1 MTSAWHGADAMHTP
15 IDKAIVALML
25 SLLSANAAAQT
36 YFLGGSLGQSDI
48 DQSVAANLITSGGI
62 DGKDTAFKLYGGGFF
77 GKHLGAELAY
87 IDLGE
92 ATYAGDFNG
101 LSVTDGRV
109 SLWGY
114 NVAALLEYPLAERF
128 SVFGKLGV
136 FLWESEASDVTD
148 GNPFS
153 ATSRGWDFGS
163 FGVGATWRFTRSL
176 SARVEW
182 EKFPV
187 GDADAS
193 LLSLGVQYSF

>member
-1 MTSAWHGADAMHTP
+1 MDMP
-15 IDKAIVALML
+15 IKKAIVALAL
-25 SLLSANAAAQT
+25 GLLSANAAAQT
-36 YFLGGSLGQSDI
+36 YFLGGSLGKSDI
-48 DQSVAANLITSGGI
+48 DESLVSGLITSGSI
-62 DGKDTAFKLYGGGFF
+62 DGKDTAFKVYGGGFF

-92 ATYAGDFNG
+92 ASYSGTFFSA
-101 LSVTDGRV
+101 SVSGGRASV
-109 SLWGY
+109 WGY
-114 NVAALLEYPLAERF
+114 NVAALFEYPVGERF
-128 SVFGKLGV
+128 SLFGKLGV
-136 FLWESEASDVTD
+136 FLWESEQSDVFD
-148 GNPFS
+148 GTP
-153 ATSRGWDFGS
+153 TSNTLRGWDFGS